1 MEDTPVALPAVSES
15 AERDAPLD
23 APLMD
28 APIDAP
34 VLDAPDSA
42 IVLNG

>member
-15 AERDAPLD
+15 AERDAPFD
-23 APLMD
+23 APLLD

-34 VLDAPDSA
+34 LTDAPDSA